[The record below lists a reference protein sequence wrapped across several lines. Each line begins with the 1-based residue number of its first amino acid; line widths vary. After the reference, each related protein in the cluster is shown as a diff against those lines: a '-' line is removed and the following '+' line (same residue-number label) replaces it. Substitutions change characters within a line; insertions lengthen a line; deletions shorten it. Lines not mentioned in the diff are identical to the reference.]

1 MTLDVLR
8 AVIVAHESDTHR
20 RHASA
25 DDAVGSKLLDVAAH
39 YMGT

>member
-25 DDAVGSKLLDVAAH
+25 DDRCPTRNDLAI
-39 YMGT
+39 